1 MTTLTL
7 LIVIAALN
15 TVTLALLLR
24 NATILINKVTE
35 MIREETEL
43 ARTQRNTLIALIEA
57 YRSAVDSAYDVLNP
71 GKDAE

>member
-43 ARTQRNTLIALIEA
+43 ARTQRNTLIALIGA
-57 YRSAVDSAYDVLNP
+57 YQSAVDSAYDVLNP
-71 GKDAE
+71 GKNVK